1 LGKASGR
8 VGNVVVRDFGYDQ
21 FISVRPDRYKIKRNF
36 KEVNHK
42 LHFYYSMKIT
52 KSVFKFPEI
61 KEAWNNSNMP
71 GKRGYNRMI
80 TANIALLKDNLP
92 SIENIITPKGRALFF
107 DITEQNEK
115 GIKFSFGMAGLIKP
129 PFTLTII
136 FMLFNPIESPT
147 GLCEMSG
154 CRYFFNPELAD
165 KIKNIK
171 ENGKYDFDHCFCD
184 ILKFHM
190 TRFKQVILYAAVVGT
205 PTVKGKAWWTSTV
218 AMDLSKKE

>member
-1 LGKASGR
+1 
-8 VGNVVVRDFGYDQ
+8 
-21 FISVRPDRYKIKRNF
+21 
-36 KEVNHK
+36 
-42 LHFYYSMKIT
+42 
-52 KSVFKFPEI
+52 
-61 KEAWNNSNMP
+61 
-71 GKRGYNRMI
+71 
-80 TANIALLKDNLP
+80 
-92 SIENIITPKGRALFF
+92 
-107 DITEQNEK
+107 
-115 GIKFSFGMAGLIKP
+115 MAGLISLHLP
-129 PFTLTII
+129 LTII

-190 TRFKQVILYAAVVGT
+190 TRLRNDTLCAVVGT